1 MKFALK
7 GPFNENLY
15 SLMRKIGYHFQK
27 EDKEKKE
34 FIFTRPPKGYPRF
47 HIYLKI
53 EGEES
58 LLSSSAE
65 RSEAGDERSSATP
78 FADARENEN
87 LIFNLHLDQKRPIYK
102 GAPAH
107 AGEYDSEVVKKEAE
121 RIKQILSNAKN

>member
-1 MKFALK
+1 MKFVLK

-58 LLSSSAE
+58 KLSSS
-65 RSEAGDERSSATP
+65 P

-107 AGEYDSEVVKKEAE
+107 AGEYDSEVVEKEAE
-121 RIKQILSNAKN
+121 RIKQQIIQINEDLKK

>member
-34 FIFTRPPKGYPRF
+34 FIFTRPPKDYPRF

-53 EGEES
+53 
-58 LLSSSAE
+58 
-65 RSEAGDERSSATP
+65 
-78 FADARENEN
+78 ENEN

-102 GAPAH
+102 GASAH
-107 AGEYDSEVVKKEAE
+107 TGEYDSELVEKEAE
-121 RIKQILSNAKN
+121 RIKQILQQNAKNYGN